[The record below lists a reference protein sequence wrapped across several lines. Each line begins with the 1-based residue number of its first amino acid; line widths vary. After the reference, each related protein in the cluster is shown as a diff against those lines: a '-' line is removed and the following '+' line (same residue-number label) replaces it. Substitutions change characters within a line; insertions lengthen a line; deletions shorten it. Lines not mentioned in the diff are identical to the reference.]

1 MAFQL
6 ILNII
11 LACLWMFLESSFSF
25 ATFIIGFIIGIFLLL
40 FMRRFLGSRFYIFR
54 LFALVKLVFRFLHDL
69 IISTIHVS
77 RIVLKKDMNIRPGI
91 FRYDTTLETDWEVTM
106 LALLITL
113 TPGTLSI
120 DISDDYKSIYVHSLH
135 VPNIEEEI
143 ATIRKSYEGAIMEV
157 FHG

>member
-11 LACLWMFLESSFSF
+11 LACLWMFLESSFNF

-69 IISTIHVS
+69 IVSTIHVS

-120 DISDDYKSIYVHSLH
+120 DISDDYKAIYVHSLH

>member
-25 ATFIIGFIIGIFLLL
+25 ATFIIGFIIGIFLLF
-40 FMRRFLGSRFYIFR
+40 FMRRFLGSRFYLFR
-54 LFALVKLVFRFLHDL
+54 LFVLVKLVFRFLHDL
-69 IISTIHVS
+69 IVSTVHVS

-120 DISDDYKSIYVHSLH
+120 DISDDYKAIYVHSLH

>member
-54 LFALVKLVFRFLHDL
+54 LFALVKLVFLFLHDL
-69 IISTIHVS
+69 IVSTIHVS

-120 DISDDYKSIYVHSLH
+120 DISDDYKAIYVHSLH

>member
-25 ATFIIGFIIGIFLLL
+25 ATFIIGFIIGIFLLF
-40 FMRRFLGSRFYIFR
+40 FMRRFLGSRFYLFR

-69 IISTIHVS
+69 IVSTVHVS

-120 DISDDYKSIYVHSLH
+120 DISDDYKAIYVHSLH

-143 ATIRKSYEGAIMEV
+143 TTIRKSYEGAIMEV

>member
-6 ILNII
+6 IINVI
-11 LACLWMFLESSFSF
+11 LACLWMFLESSFTF
-25 ATFIIGFIIGIFLLL
+25 GTFIIGFVIGIVLLF
-40 FMRRFLGSRFYIFR
+40 FMRRFLGSTFYLFR
-54 LFALVKLVFRFLHDL
+54 LFALIKLLYNFLHDL
-69 IISTIHVS
+69 VVSTVHVS

-91 FRYDTTLETDWEVTM
+91 FRYDTLLETDWEVTM
-106 LALLITL
+106 LALMITL

>member
-6 ILNII
+6 IINII
-11 LACLWMFLESSFSF
+11 LAALWMFLESSFTVG
-25 ATFIIGFIIGIFLLL
+25 TFIIGFLIGIVLLF
-40 FMRRFLGSRFYIFR
+40 FMRRFLGSRFYLFR
-54 LFALVKLVFRFLHDL
+54 LFALVKLLYFFIHDL
-69 IISTIHVS
+69 IISTVHVA
-77 RIVLKKDMNIRPGI
+77 RIILRKDMNIRPGI
-91 FRYDTTLETDWEVTM
+91 FRYDTTLETNWEVTM
-106 LALLITL
+106 LAIMITL

-120 DISDDYKSIYVHSLH
+120 DISDDYKVIYVHSLH

>member
-25 ATFIIGFIIGIFLLL
+25 ATFIIGIIIGIFLLF
-40 FMRRFLGSRFYIFR
+40 FMRRFLGSRFYLFR

-69 IISTIHVS
+69 IVSTVHVS

-120 DISDDYKSIYVHSLH
+120 DISDDYKAIYVHSLH

>member
-6 ILNII
+6 IINLI
-11 LACLWMFLESSFSF
+11 LAALWMFLQSSFTIG
-25 ATFIIGFIIGIFLLL
+25 TFIVGFIIGIFLLF
-40 FMRRFLGSRFYIFR
+40 FMRRFLGSRFYIWR
-54 LFALVKLVFRFLHDL
+54 ILALVKLMFNFFKDL
-69 IISTIHVS
+69 IISTVMVA

-91 FRYDTTLETDWEVTM
+91 FRYETTLETDWEVTM
-106 LALLITL
+106 LAILITL

-120 DISDDYKSIYVHSLH
+120 DISDDYKAIYVHSLH

-157 FHG
+157 FH

>member
-25 ATFIIGFIIGIFLLL
+25 ATFIIGFIIGIFLLF
-40 FMRRFLGSRFYIFR
+40 FMRRFLGSRFYLFR

-69 IISTIHVS
+69 IVSTVRVS

-120 DISDDYKSIYVHSLH
+120 DISDDYKAIYVHSLH

>member
-54 LFALVKLVFRFLHDL
+54 LFALVKLAFRFLHDL
-69 IISTIHVS
+69 IVSTIHVS

-120 DISDDYKSIYVHSLH
+120 DISDDYKAIYVHSLH

>member
-25 ATFIIGFIIGIFLLL
+25 ATFIIGFIIGIFLLF
-40 FMRRFLGSRFYIFR
+40 FMRRFLGSRFYLFR

-69 IISTIHVS
+69 IVSTVHVS
-77 RIVLKKDMNIRPGI
+77 RNVLKKDMNIRPGL

-120 DISDDYKSIYVHSLH
+120 DISDDYKAIYVHSLH

>member
-40 FMRRFLGSRFYIFR
+40 FMRRFLGSRFYLFR

-69 IISTIHVS
+69 IVSTVHVS

-120 DISDDYKSIYVHSLH
+120 DISDDYKAIYVHSLH
-135 VPNIEEEI
+135 VPNTEEEI

>member
-69 IISTIHVS
+69 IVSTIHVS

>member
-54 LFALVKLVFRFLHDL
+54 LFALVKLVFRFIHDL

>member
-25 ATFIIGFIIGIFLLL
+25 ATFIIGFIIGIFLLF
-40 FMRRFLGSRFYIFR
+40 FMRRFLGSRFYLFR

-69 IISTIHVS
+69 IVSTVHVS

-120 DISDDYKSIYVHSLH
+120 DISDDYKTIYVHSLH

>member
-25 ATFIIGFIIGIFLLL
+25 ATFIIGFIIGIFLLF
-40 FMRRFLGSRFYIFR
+40 FMRRFLGSRFYFFR

-69 IISTIHVS
+69 IVSTVHVS

-120 DISDDYKSIYVHSLH
+120 DISDDYKAIYVHSLH

>member
-25 ATFIIGFIIGIFLLL
+25 ATFIIGFIIGIFLLF
-40 FMRRFLGSRFYIFR
+40 FMRRFLGSRFYLFR

-69 IISTIHVS
+69 IVSTVHVS

-120 DISDDYKSIYVHSLH
+120 DISDDYKAIYVHSLH

-143 ATIRKSYEGAIMEV
+143 ATIRKSYEGTIMEV

>member
-25 ATFIIGFIIGIFLLL
+25 ATFIIGFIIGIFLLF
-40 FMRRFLGSRFYIFR
+40 FMRRFLGSRFYLFR
-54 LFALVKLVFRFLHDL
+54 LFALIKLVFRFLHDL
-69 IISTIHVS
+69 IVSTVHVS

-120 DISDDYKSIYVHSLH
+120 DISDDYKTIYVHSLH

>member
-25 ATFIIGFIIGIFLLL
+25 ATFIIGLIIGIFLLL
-40 FMRRFLGSRFYIFR
+40 FMRRFLGSRFYLFR

-69 IISTIHVS
+69 IVSTVHVS

-120 DISDDYKSIYVHSLH
+120 DISDDYKAIYVHSLH